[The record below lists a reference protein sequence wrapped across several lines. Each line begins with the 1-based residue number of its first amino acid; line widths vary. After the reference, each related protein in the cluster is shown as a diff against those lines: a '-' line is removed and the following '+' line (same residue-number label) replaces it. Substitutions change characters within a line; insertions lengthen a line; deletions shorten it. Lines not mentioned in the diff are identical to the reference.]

1 MEGPQY
7 IRIIL
12 CLAAVIAVL
21 AVVAGV
27 FIVRY
32 SMLRRKN
39 RDSKLSKWISSRIEA
54 DNAFIYKV
62 LGKPYIRQDV
72 KEEETVSVLTERLK
86 LLDKILLSAVSGKED
101 VLSDDVKNELFSY
114 VSDKEKF
121 LHDTYHQY
129 LKLHPDFIGLLKSKG
144 LTEWEAGYCC
154 LYALGLRGKDIGAF
168 LERGGYYNIDSR
180 IRKKLGVTDRI
191 TLSTY
196 IRTALE
202 ESSHVKNN
210 RRD

>member
-1 MEGPQY
+1 MMEEPQY

-32 SMLRRKN
+32 SMLRRKS

-72 KEEETVSVLTERLK
+72 KEEETVSVLRN
-86 LLDKILLSAVSGKED
+86 V
-101 VLSDDVKNELFSY
+101 
-114 VSDKEKF
+114 
-121 LHDTYHQY
+121 
-129 LKLHPDFIGLLKSKG
+129 
-144 LTEWEAGYCC
+144 
-154 LYALGLRGKDIGAF
+154 
-168 LERGGYYNIDSR
+168 
-180 IRKKLGVTDRI
+180 
-191 TLSTY
+191 
-196 IRTALE
+196 
-202 ESSHVKNN
+202 
-210 RRD
+210 

>member
-1 MEGPQY
+1 MEEPQY

-21 AVVAGV
+21 AVVTGV

-62 LGKPYIRQDV
+62 FGKPYIRQDV

-154 LYALGLRGKDIGAF
+154 LYAP
-168 LERGGYYNIDSR
+168 
-180 IRKKLGVTDRI
+180 
-191 TLSTY
+191 
-196 IRTALE
+196 
-202 ESSHVKNN
+202 
-210 RRD
+210 

>member
-1 MEGPQY
+1 MEEPQY

-32 SMLRRKN
+32 SMLRRKS

-129 LKLHPDFIGLLKSKG
+129 L
-144 LTEWEAGYCC
+144 
-154 LYALGLRGKDIGAF
+154 
-168 LERGGYYNIDSR
+168 
-180 IRKKLGVTDRI
+180 
-191 TLSTY
+191 
-196 IRTALE
+196 
-202 ESSHVKNN
+202 
-210 RRD
+210 

>member
-1 MEGPQY
+1 MMEEPQY

-62 LGKPYIRQDV
+62 LGKPYVRQDV

-129 LKLHPDFIGLLKSKG
+129 LKL
-144 LTEWEAGYCC
+144 
-154 LYALGLRGKDIGAF
+154 LRI
-168 LERGGYYNIDSR
+168 S
-180 IRKKLGVTDRI
+180 
-191 TLSTY
+191 
-196 IRTALE
+196 
-202 ESSHVKNN
+202 
-210 RRD
+210 

>member
-1 MEGPQY
+1 MEEPQY

-62 LGKPYIRQDV
+62 LGKPYVRQDV

-129 LKLHPDFIGLLKSKG
+129 LKL
-144 LTEWEAGYCC
+144 
-154 LYALGLRGKDIGAF
+154 LRI
-168 LERGGYYNIDSR
+168 S
-180 IRKKLGVTDRI
+180 
-191 TLSTY
+191 
-196 IRTALE
+196 
-202 ESSHVKNN
+202 
-210 RRD
+210 